1 MNAHASGEWAVVT
14 ESQGTTAKYCLSIFD
29 SRREAIDRMN
39 EIGDSGENAEVMKTE
54 KAMRMYTDCVVE

>member
-1 MNAHASGEWAVVT
+1 
-14 ESQGTTAKYCLSIFD
+14 
-29 SRREAIDRMN
+29 MN